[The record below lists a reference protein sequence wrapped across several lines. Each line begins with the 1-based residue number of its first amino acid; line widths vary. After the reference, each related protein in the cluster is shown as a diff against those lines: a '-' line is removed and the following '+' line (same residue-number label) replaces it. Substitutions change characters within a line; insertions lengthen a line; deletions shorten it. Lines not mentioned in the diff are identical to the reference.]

1 MPCAIEL
8 RADFDAVGLRLL
20 AKRSKDAK
28 QARRLLSIAAV
39 YDGLSR
45 GEAAQIAGMDR
56 QTLRDWVIRF
66 NAAGPQALLDRKA
79 PGAKRRLD
87 DAQLAELE
95 TIVAA
100 GPDPACDG
108 VVRWRCRDLQTVI
121 AERFGVHYKERA
133 VAYLLRKLGFSRISG
148 RPLHPGQDGQV
159 IAAFKKTS
167 PAP

>member
-1 MPCAIEL
+1 M
-8 RADFDAVGLRLL
+8 
-20 AKRSKDAK
+20 
-28 QARRLLSIAAV
+28 
-39 YDGLSR
+39 
-45 GEAAQIAGMDR
+45 
-56 QTLRDWVIRF
+56 IRF

-133 VAYLLRKLGFSRISG
+133 VAYLLRKLGFSRIS
-148 RPLHPGQDGQV
+148 RPPAASQTGWPSDRDVRKKLPPHPEITHRRCGEEKAHRAVVPG
-159 IAAFKKTS
+159 
-167 PAP
+167 